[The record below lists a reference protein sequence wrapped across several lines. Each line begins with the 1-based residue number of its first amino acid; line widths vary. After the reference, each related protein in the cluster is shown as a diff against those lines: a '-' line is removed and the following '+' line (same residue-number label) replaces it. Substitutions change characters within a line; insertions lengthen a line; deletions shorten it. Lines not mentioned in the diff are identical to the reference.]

1 MTGFFVTVLAV
12 YGLLN
17 FYVIRRGWQA
27 MAGARTGRWVYLTVA
42 LFLVLSFPISR
53 ITARLLPQMPT
64 TFLSYV
70 GAFFMAAVIYAFFF
84 ALIIDLFRLLNA
96 LLHFFPRCIT
106 ENPQR
111 AAFVAMQA
119 VLVAVFLILAG
130 GFIAAVYP
138 RLRTLDLT
146 VDKKAGTMDRLN
158 VVMISDVHLSSI
170 YRNSHL
176 RKIVDRIN
184 RLKPDLVLLPGDIVD
199 MDVSQAEESKMI
211 VTLREIRA
219 PLGVFAVTG
228 NHEYYGGVTK
238 NVEYLRKAGV
248 RVLQD
253 EFVKIDEAFYL
264 VGRKDLS
271 AARFGDAR
279 KPLDQI
285 MEGVDKSLPV
295 ILMDH
300 EPFHL
305 EEAEHN
311 GVDLQVSG
319 HTHAG
324 QLFPISLINKAMY
337 EQNWGYWRRGRTQ
350 YYVSCGVGTWGM
362 PIRTAGISEI
372 VQIKITFR

>member
-1 MTGFFVTVLAV
+1 MTGFFITVLAV

-27 MAGARTGRWVYLTVA
+27 MAGARTGRWVYLAVA

-53 ITARLLPQMPT
+53 MTARLLPQLPT
-64 TFLSYV
+64 TFLSYL
-70 GAFFMAAVIYAFFF
+70 GSFFMAAVIYAFFF
-84 ALIIDLFRLLNA
+84 VLIIDLFRLLNA
-96 LLHFFPRCIT
+96 LFRFFPRFMT
-106 ENPQR
+106 GNPQR
-111 AAFVAMQA
+111 AGFVAMWA
-119 VLVAVFLILAG
+119 VLGAIFLILAG

-176 RKIVDRIN
+176 KKIVERIN

-199 MDVSQAEESKMI
+199 MDVSREEEDKMT
-211 VTLREIRA
+211 VTLGGIRA

-228 NHEYYGGVTK
+228 NHEYYGGVAK
-238 NVEYLRKAGV
+238 NVEYLGKAGV

-253 EFVKIDEAFYL
+253 EMVKIDEAFYL

-271 AARFGDAR
+271 ASRFGDQR
-279 KPLDQI
+279 LPLDQI
-285 MEGVDKSLPV
+285 MQGVDRSLPV

-337 EQNWGYWRRGRTQ
+337 EQNWGYWRRGKTQ
-350 YYVSCGVGTWGM
+350 YYISCGVGTWGM
-362 PIRTAGISEI
+362 PVRTAGISEI
-372 VQIKITFR
+372 VQIKVTFR

>member
-1 MTGFFVTVLAV
+1 MTGFFVIVLAV
-12 YGLLN
+12 YGLVNL
-17 FYVIRRGWQA
+17 YVIRRGWQA
-27 MAGARTGRWVYLTVA
+27 MAGARTGRWVYLAIA

-53 ITARLLPQMPT
+53 MTARLLPQLLT
-64 TFLSYV
+64 TFLSYL

-84 ALIIDLFRLLNA
+84 VLIIDLFRLLNA
-96 LLHFFPRCIT
+96 LFHFFPHFIIG
-106 ENPQR
+106 NPQR
-111 AAFVAMQA
+111 AGFVALMA
-119 VLVAVFLILAG
+119 VLSAIFLILVG

-138 RLRTLDLT
+138 RLRTLNLT
-146 VDKKAGTMDRLN
+146 IEKKAGAIEHLN

-176 RKIVDRIN
+176 KKIVARIN

-199 MDVSQAEESKMI
+199 MDVSRQEEDKMI

-228 NHEYYGGVTK
+228 NHEYYGGVAK
-238 NVEYLRKAGV
+238 NVEYLGKAGV

-253 EFVKIDEAFYL
+253 EVIKLDQAFYL
-264 VGRKDLS
+264 VGRKDPS
-271 AARFGDAR
+271 ATRFHDVR
-279 KPLDQI
+279 LRLDQV
-285 MEGVDKSLPV
+285 MQGVDKSLPV

-337 EQNWGYWRRGRTQ
+337 EQNWGYWRRGKTQ
-350 YYVSCGVGTWGM
+350 YYISCGVGTWGM
-362 PIRTAGISEI
+362 PVRTAGISEI